1 MRVLLWYAHGSY
13 VNALVRGNHQ
23 YLVCAADP
31 FGGGPPI
38 PTSPWPES
46 VTVVGVEELR
56 ADPPDVVV
64 IQRLEEIDCCRS
76 LLGFEPG
83 RDRPAIFCEHNVPR
97 HDIPSAAHP
106 LADRNRWLI
115 VHVTGVNALLWDCGR
130 TRTKTIGHGI
140 PDPAARYV
148 GDLGRAAFVVNEPVR
163 RGRVVGTDLLPIVA
177 PRVGVDVF
185 GIDGDRL
192 IAARP
197 EADLRF
203 GGNLSQAEL
212 WDAVAQ
218 DRVYLHLVRWTSLGL
233 SLIEA
238 MLMAMPVAVLAMTE
252 AASLP
257 PEIGVVSSDPDRLRR
272 RVEELID
279 DPDGARR
286 CGLLAREVAL
296 ERFSLAAFLRNWD
309 EAYEQAV
316 EIFRQR
322 GATSMATAGR
332 AE

>member
-13 VNALVRGNHQ
+13 VNALVRGSHE

-31 FGGGPPI
+31 VGRPPPV
-38 PTSPWPES
+38 PTSPWPKS
-46 VTVVGVEELR
+46 VTVVGAADVR
-56 ADPPDVVV
+56 ANPPDVVV
-64 IQRLEEIDCCRS
+64 IQRLEEIDWCRR

-106 LADRNRWLI
+106 LADRKAWLL
-115 VHVTGVNALLWDCGR
+115 VHVTGVNSLLWDSGR
-130 TRTKTIGHGI
+130 TPTKVVGHGV
-140 PDPAARYV
+140 PDPGARYL

-163 RGRVVGTDLLPIVA
+163 RCRLVGTDLIPIVA

-185 GIDGDRL
+185 GIDGDQL
-192 IAARP
+192 IQAYP
-197 EADLRF
+197 EVDLRW
-203 GGNLSQAEL
+203 GGNLSQPEL
-212 WDAVAQ
+212 WDAVAH
-218 DRVYLHLVRWTSLGL
+218 DRVYLHLNRWTSLGL

-257 PEIGVVSSDPDRLRR
+257 PDIGAVSSDPHRLRT
-272 RVEELID
+272 RVQELIE
-279 DPDGARR
+279 DPDEARR
-286 CGLLAREVAL
+286 CGLLARAVAL
-296 ERFSLAAFLRNWD
+296 ERFGLAAFLRGWD

-316 EIFRQR
+316 EVFRHR
-322 GATSMATAGR
+322 V
-332 AE
+332 

>member
-13 VNALVRGNHQ
+13 VNALVRGRHD

-31 FGGGPPI
+31 LGGGPPV

-46 VTVVGVEELR
+46 VAVVDAADVR

-106 LADRNRWLI
+106 LADRARWLL
-115 VHVTGVNALLWDCGR
+115 VHVTDVNALLWDSGR
-130 TRTKTIGHGI
+130 TPTTVIGHGV
-140 PDPAARYV
+140 PDPGARYV
-148 GDLGRAAFVVNEPVR
+148 GDIGRAAFVVNEPVR
-163 RGRVVGTDLLPIVA
+163 RRRLVGADLVPIVA

-192 IAARP
+192 VAAFP
-197 EADLRF
+197 EADLRW
-203 GGNLSQAEL
+203 GGNLSQPEL
-212 WDAVAQ
+212 WDAVAH
-218 DRVYLHLVRWTSLGL
+218 DRVYLHLNRWTSLGL

-252 AASLP
+252 AATLP
-257 PEIGVVSSDPDRLRR
+257 PDIGAVSSDPRRLRD
-272 RVEELID
+272 RVTELIE
-279 DPDGARR
+279 DPDEAGR
-286 CGLLAREVAL
+286 CGRQARTVAL
-296 ERFSLAAFLRNWD
+296 ERFGLTAFLRGWD
-309 EAYEQAV
+309 EAYERAV
-316 EIFRQR
+316 EVFRQPR
-322 GATSMATAGR
+322 
-332 AE
+332 